1 MRYFSLYFFLVTTS
15 LNILAQSAKIDSL
28 QKLTESLRGTERID
42 GINSLA
48 FEIGSYDY
56 SKSNAI
62 AKEALDLSKELKYDK
77 GVAEAMINMA
87 VSQLNVGRDSIS
99 IPLLKRSLVLCEKA
113 NLNHLKGFG
122 LAYLGLN
129 YQNINK
135 LDSSEQ
141 YYLEAYTLL
150 KDSIQPYYLSFL
162 YLNLA
167 NLNGL
172 KNKPII
178 QLEYLLKCWRIRENL
193 TDKKYLV
200 YVGERIAALYNERG
214 DYLLALSYL
223 DRVQKSIGKDT
234 IDNEE
239 ISFIY
244 KQRGLVYVNQGKSAE
259 ALDLFYKSKMFFER
273 NNSVLDLTNSYLD
286 VGIALADISNYEL
299 SLKNYYTG
307 LSLAEKNGFEYE
319 RTQFLFRIG
328 WVYWQIDQIQ
338 QSLDFAT
345 KALVFSRNNHYQVL
359 EGYVL
364 NLLGLLSDR
373 QDNYDEAYN
382 FFTKA
387 LAIREEKGDLSR
399 VASTLEN
406 IGDLFER
413 KGEFLKSEQFTLQ
426 SLSIAEKIN
435 NPESMAYA
443 YQSLGQLYTKMGRF
457 KLALNHLIKAENILQ
472 KIKSPKILLDV
483 YENRRDLAIALSNFK
498 EATTFA
504 LLHENL
510 KNSIYSQNLS
520 DRILALQ
527 YDFQIDQKA
536 KEIKILN
543 QQQDL
548 LHAQYRLQRA
558 VLIVTIIILI
568 IVSFIGYLIY
578 NNFRKV
584 KKFNREIS
592 EQKEEIQAQT
602 EELTESN
609 QVISHQNEK
618 LKTIHDEVIAQN
630 EVLIQSQEE
639 ISSQR
644 DLVSE
649 QNQKLEEARMI
660 IEQQNEEIKLR
671 NETLEEEVESRTKE
685 LVEYNQQLEQFAF
698 ISSHNLRAPVARI
711 LGLGQLMDLAGKTPD
726 DETLIHKSLILT
738 TRELDRVVRDLN
750 TILEIKKNN
759 TSVVTTIDLEEELNL
774 ILLNLEKEIAE
785 TKAQIQIDFSGVK
798 TIQSIRPY
806 IDSILINLISNAIKY
821 RHPQRSPIIQL
832 KTEKVGDFILLTV
845 KDNGLGID
853 LSLHK
858 EKIFTLYSRFHTH
871 VDGKGLGLYLV
882 KTQIV
887 AMGGRIEVESEV
899 NNGLTFYIY
908 LKI

>member
-1 MRYFSLYFFLVTTS
+1 M
-15 LNILAQSAKIDSL
+15 
-28 QKLTESLRGTERID
+28 
-42 GINSLA
+42 
-48 FEIGSYDY
+48 
-56 SKSNAI
+56 
-62 AKEALDLSKELKYDK
+62 
-77 GVAEAMINMA
+77 
-87 VSQLNVGRDSIS
+87 
-99 IPLLKRSLVLCEKA
+99 
-113 NLNHLKGFG
+113 
-122 LAYLGLN
+122 
-129 YQNINK
+129 
-135 LDSSEQ
+135 
-141 YYLEAYTLL
+141 
-150 KDSIQPYYLSFL
+150 
-162 YLNLA
+162 
-167 NLNGL
+167 
-172 KNKPII
+172 
-178 QLEYLLKCWRIRENL
+178 
-193 TDKKYLV
+193 
-200 YVGERIAALYNERG
+200 
-214 DYLLALSYL
+214 
-223 DRVQKSIGKDT
+223 
-234 IDNEE
+234 
-239 ISFIY
+239 
-244 KQRGLVYVNQGKSAE
+244 
-259 ALDLFYKSKMFFER
+259 
-273 NNSVLDLTNSYLD
+273 
-286 VGIALADISNYEL
+286 
-299 SLKNYYTG
+299 
-307 LSLAEKNGFEYE
+307 
-319 RTQFLFRIG
+319 FRIG

-548 LHAQYRLQRA
+548 QHAQYRLQRA